1 MIESF
6 SINPD
11 REMQLQIRHLGMNQM
26 VRRRLADTVMT
37 KLQPTNE
44 NWTGPL
50 FQLFN
55 GMSVVQGECFP
66 DNRIGLFNEDMVLLG
81 WVQLGGDNEARKK
94 EGVEKCCGGAGK
106 IGI

>member
-1 MIESF
+1 
-6 SINPD
+6 
-11 REMQLQIRHLGMNQM
+11 MQLQIRHLGMNRQVWRELKM
-26 VRRRLADTVMT
+26 QTSCSVCEHLDREQRLSRI
-37 KLQPTNE
+37 
-44 NWTGPL
+44 
-50 FQLFN
+50 FQWLFN
-55 GMSVVQGECFP
+55 GMSVEQNECFP

>member
-55 GMSVVQGECFP
+55 GMSVVQDEYYP

-81 WVQLGGDNEARKK
+81 WVQLGGDNEARKI